1 MGFLTPLAKFSKVI
15 AKYEYYPLLIGFV
28 GLGSAIAY
36 HDSFFHV
43 AGIFVFSVCAIL
55 SLFAALSK
63 WLCKKAG
70 IDPKIR

>member
-1 MGFLTPLAKFSKVI
+1 MSFLTALAKFSRVI

-36 HDSFFHV
+36 HDSFYRAV
-43 AGIFVFSVCAIL
+43 GIAVFSLCAIL

-63 WLCKKAG
+63 LLCKWAG